1 MEDEGIFFSLVKI
14 KNVIKICCDIILD
27 RGVCK
32 DKLVYFFWCGWVKNK
47 FDFDVVILIWGNLL

>member
-14 KNVIKICCDIILD
+14 KNVIKINLD

-32 DKLVYFFWCGWVKNK
+32 DKLIYFFWCGWVKNK